1 MPLPNLSLEIAYD
14 TGNHDLVAD
23 FFIPCLQESVLY
35 RRATGYFT
43 GSSLKIAARGIA
55 SIVTKQGKMQL
66 VTSPQLLPNDVT
78 ALNRAQSSKSE
89 ILKSVIARDLNDIED
104 QLKRDHLNTLAWLV
118 ATGLLE
124 IRLALRVDE
133 TGKLDQGIYHEKF
146 GIFSDQDDNHVAFN
160 GSSNETMGGFISN
173 FESFD
178 VFKSWQDP
186 AGYTNLKIKRF
197 EALWNDSTDTL
208 KIIDFTEASRELLEY
223 YRDPKNPPKG
233 INPDDLLNTN
243 TSHNLNFKTPQTI
256 KLRDYQAEAVKN
268 WFKANGQGVFK
279 MATGSGKTITSL
291 ATAATLHE
299 KVKLQALIIVCPY
312 RHLVTQWADE
322 ADKFGLKPILAF
334 NARESWL
341 EPLNQELMLAGTD
354 DTHFFSVITTNT
366 TFASVFFQSKL
377 SHFPDKSMII
387 ADEVHNM
394 GAKGNWEKMPQD
406 IRFRLGLSATP
417 ERHGDP
423 DGTDAIFKYFGEI
436 VEPEFS
442 LKNALDN
449 EALTP
454 YRYYP
459 ILVELTDEESER
471 YYELSEKI
479 AKIASFTSIES
490 DGRSPQLDALLSQ
503 RARLIA
509 CAENKLPALRDLM
522 QDKVHD
528 KQMLFYCGDGRV
540 EYEPDYHENRNVD
553 KPNEEALVRHI
564 EAICGLLGN
573 ELGMQVARF
582 VAETPLADRENLKK
596 QLANGDLQGLVAIR
610 CLDEGVDIPS
620 IRTAVILASSTNPR
634 QFIQRRGRILRKDEK
649 SGKKS
654 ADIYD
659 MIVVP
664 PEGESVTEIERRLLR
679 RELARFIEFAD
690 LSQNAGQARA
700 KILEI
705 QKRYFL
711 LDM

>member
-1 MPLPNLSLEIAYD
+1 MRLRDLNLQISYR
-14 TGNHDLVAD
+14 TGSDDLVQD
-23 FFIPCLQESVLY
+23 FFIPCMEASTLY

-43 GSSLKIAARGIA
+43 SSSLALAARGVASLIA
-55 SIVTKQGKMQL
+55 RGGKIQL
-66 VTSPQLLPNDVT
+66 VVSPQLQPEDVE
-78 ALNRAQSSKSE
+78 ALSNADSNETE
-89 ILKSVIARDLNDIED
+89 ILKSAISRDLKEIED
-104 QLKRDHLNTLAWLV
+104 ALLKDTLNTLAWLA
-118 ATGLLE
+118 ATGALE
-124 IRLALRVDE
+124 LKLALRLD
-133 TGKLDQGIYHEKF
+133 TKGKVTQGLYHEKV
-146 GIFSDQDDNHVAFN
+146 GIFTDASGDHVAFT
-160 GSSNETMGGFISN
+160 GSSNETAGGFVSN
-173 FESFD
+173 FESND
-178 VFKSWQDP
+178 IYKSWNDSEGRV
-186 AGYTNLKIKRF
+186 ALKIKRF
-197 EALWNDSTDTL
+197 EDLWDDSTSGLRT
-208 KIIDFTEASRELLEY
+208 IDFSEASRGLLEY
-223 YRDPKNPPKG
+223 YRNPDKPPKG
-233 INPDDLLNTN
+233 ISPNDLLREKKKVE
-243 TSHNLNFKTPQTI
+243 SFSIPSFI
-256 KLRDYQAEAVKN
+256 KLRNYQAEAVTN

-299 KVKLQALIIVCPY
+299 KIKLQALIIVCPY

-322 ADKFGLKPILAF
+322 AAHFGLKPILAF
-334 NARESWL
+334 NARQSWL

-366 TFASVFFQSKL
+366 TFASVFFQSRI
-377 SHFPDKSMII
+377 SHFPGKSMII

-417 ERHGDP
+417 ERHGDI

-442 LKNALDN
+442 LKDALDN
-449 EALTP
+449 KALTP
-454 YRYYP
+454 YRYFP

-522 QDKVHD
+522 KGKEHD

-564 EAICGLLGN
+564 EAICTLLGN

-582 VAETPLADRENLKK
+582 VAETPLEDRENLKK
-596 QLANGDLQGLVAIR
+596 QSANGDLQGLVAIR

-700 KILEI
+700 KILDI